1 MHAVNS
7 LNETEQVVELVHH
20 FEENFTNAKKIMN
33 GLCLA
38 SLESDITAQT
48 LNSCYQILYGYMQLE
63 NTNFDK
69 ESMQIKI

>member
-1 MHAVNS
+1 
-7 LNETEQVVELVHH
+7 
-20 FEENFTNAKKIMN
+20 MN

-48 LNSCYQILYGYMQLE
+48 LNSCYQILNGFMQLE

-69 ESMQIKI
+69 ESMQIKIQSAHEKVKNCNFDYS